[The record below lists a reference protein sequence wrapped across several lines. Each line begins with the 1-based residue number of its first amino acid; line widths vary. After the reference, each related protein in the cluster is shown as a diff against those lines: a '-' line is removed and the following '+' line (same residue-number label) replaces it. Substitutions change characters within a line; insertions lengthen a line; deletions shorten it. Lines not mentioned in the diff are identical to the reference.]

1 MDDVINENRKE
12 NKGNYSAKE
21 NLIKVSIKAQ
31 ISCSS
36 LSRYFFDFE

>member
-21 NLIKVSIKAQ
+21 NLIKVSIIK
-31 ISCSS
+31 
-36 LSRYFFDFE
+36 